1 VTSGIIKYSHLPKT
15 SKWIRYIVNAMT
27 GKSNRWLILAAVLMA
42 FVPIAINMTILHIAI
57 PPMTLALNAS
67 GSQVLWIIDIYPL
80 IMAGLLVPMGA
91 LADRVGHRRLLLS
104 GLAIFLMASV
114 IAAYAST
121 TEALIGARALLAVG
135 GAMVLPNV
143 LAIIRQTFDD
153 PREMGL
159 ALGLWSTVA
168 SAGAAVGPL
177 AGGLLLEHFWWGAV
191 FLMNVPVI
199 LAVWLLVFITL
210 PSHEPEVQGKWQLG
224 QALVF
229 LLGLISTIYAM
240 KAGFNVDNR
249 PVLSWLAAGM
259 GLSLLGWFVR
269 LQLRS
274 RNPMLDLQ
282 LFSTPAVSMGVV
294 TAMVVSGSLAG
305 IEMTIAQEL
314 QFIVGLTPLQAGL
327 FLLPL
332 ILASAIGGPIV
343 GYLVS
348 IFGLRQVAALSLFI
362 SAISLGGL
370 GLSDFAAAGVGVVAL
385 LFLLGLALGIG
396 LTASSVAIMS
406 SVRPE
411 KAGVAGSLEGTGYEL
426 GAGLGITLFGVLLS
440 SSYANSLRL
449 PEHLVGHL
457 PSSATHSVGETIAAA
472 RSIGLDDNVL
482 KGAISAAFSS
492 AHSTVLLTGALAFG
506 LVGITVFVALRHY
519 KPIEGTAAHRDV

>member
-1 VTSGIIKYSHLPKT
+1 
-15 SKWIRYIVNAMT
+15 MT
-27 GKSNRWLILAAVLMA
+27 TQLSRWLILAAVLLA
-42 FVPIAINMTILHIAI
+42 FVPIAINMTILHIAV
-57 PPMTLALNAS
+57 PPMALALNAS
-67 GSQVLWIIDIYPL
+67 GSQILWIIDIYPL

-91 LADRVGHRRLLLS
+91 LADHVGHRRLLLS
-104 GLAIFLMASV
+104 GLAVFLMASL
-114 IAAYAST
+114 IAAYASIV
-121 TEALIGARALLAVG
+121 EVLIGARALLAVG

-143 LAIIRQTFDD
+143 LAIIRRTFGRPQD
-153 PREMGL
+153 MGL

-177 AGGLLLEHFWWGAV
+177 AGGLLLEHFWWGSV
-191 FLMNVPVI
+191 FLINVPVL
-199 LAVWLLVFITL
+199 LAVWLLAYVTL
-210 PSHEPEVQGKWQLG
+210 PSHAPEVQGNWQLG

-229 LLGLISTIYAM
+229 LLGLISTIFAI
-240 KAGFNVDNR
+240 KSGFNVDSR
-249 PVLSWLAAGM
+249 PVLSWLAAGT

-274 RNPMLDLQ
+274 SNPMLDLQ

-332 ILASAIGGPIV
+332 ILASAIGGPFV
-343 GYLVS
+343 GYLVRV
-348 IFGLRQVAALSLFI
+348 FGLRQVAALSLFI
-362 SAISLGGL
+362 SSASLAGL
-370 GLSDFAAAGVGVVAL
+370 GISDFGAAGGGVLAL
-385 LFLLGLALGIG
+385 LFFLGLTLGIG
-396 LTASSVAIMS
+396 LTASSLAIMS
-406 SVRPE
+406 SVGPQ

-457 PSSATHSVGETIAAA
+457 PSSAAHSVGETIAAA
-472 RSIGLDDNVL
+472 RSIGLDDTVL

-492 AHSTVLLTGALAFG
+492 AHTTVLLTGAIAFG
-506 LVGITVFVALRHY
+506 LAGITVFVALRHY
-519 KPIEGTAAHRDV
+519 KSVEGTTEH